1 MSEKEITVSEELSI
15 AELDERLEKSVE
27 ENERSER
34 LICEDL
40 FEMRKRRGYE
50 RFGFASIFDY
60 AAERFGFSARKT
72 RYLLG
77 LAFSLQKL
85 PELRAALAEG
95 RVGWSKATKI
105 AQVATPQD
113 EVRWLDSA
121 LSLSV
126 RELEQKIRE
135 DMGRDG
141 ARIHMWLS
149 EDQNTVLENAFEVCR
164 RLSGAQLEPGQCLD
178 LICGEFL
185 ATYAYLAHQ
194 EEEKCSEDPEPL
206 EEKAEEEGENDAAME
221 RIELAI
227 CPENDDL
234 PSPSVASYG
243 KTWRGVLER
252 DRYHCQYPG
261 CGARSQLH
269 VHHIEFRSRSGKKSR
284 AKSNSP
290 SNLCCIC
297 VFHHRAVHAG
307 TIGLKGRAP
316 SHLEWRRPELMERVF
331 QRQAER
337 MGAGERATVEANG
350 AMDGLFDLLAAPA
363 AV

>member
-1 MSEKEITVSEELSI
+1 MKDSNGPSRRTNVRRDSFVRTCSRCANVVDMSSSE
-15 AELDERLEKSVE
+15 
-27 ENERSER
+27 
-34 LICEDL
+34 
-40 FEMRKRRGYE
+40 
-50 RFGFASIFDY
+50 FASIFDY

-85 PELRAALAEG
+85 PELRAALADG
-95 RVGWSKATKI
+95 RLGWSKATKI

-126 RELEQKIRE
+126 RELEQKVRE

-141 ARIHMWLS
+141 ARIQMWLS

-194 EEEKCSEDPEPL
+194 EEGKAT
-206 EEKAEEEGENDAAME
+206 EETIEEEVNEVPDDAATE

-227 CPENDDL
+227 CPENDGP
-234 PSPSVASYG
+234 PSPNVASYG
-243 KTWRGVLER
+243 KTWSEVLER
-252 DRYHCQYPG
+252 DRYHCKYPA
-261 CGARSQLH
+261 CGARAQLH

-284 AKSNSP
+284 ARSNSQ
-290 SNLCCIC
+290 SNLCCLC

-307 TIGLKGRAP
+307 TIALKGRAP
-316 SHLEWRRPELMERVF
+316 SDLEWRRPELMEKVF
-331 QRQAER
+331 HRQAER
-337 MGAGERATVEANG
+337 MSAGERATAAANG
-350 AMDGLFDLLAAPA
+350 AVDGLFDLVAAPA